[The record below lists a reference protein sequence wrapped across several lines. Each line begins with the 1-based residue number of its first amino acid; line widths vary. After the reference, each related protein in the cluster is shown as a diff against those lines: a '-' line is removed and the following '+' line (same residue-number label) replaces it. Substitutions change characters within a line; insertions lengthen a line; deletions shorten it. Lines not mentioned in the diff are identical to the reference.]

1 MAQNVNLLEPTST
14 GPSPGRVGL
23 RRAAIA
29 AVLVSVATVTV
40 AALQVRGLGNARAEL
55 ARVQAE
61 TQRLQREQID
71 AATPDP
77 ALIAQITQDQR
88 DVEALELIAH
98 QLTNGSFGRTQGFA
112 DELRAFG
119 RATASGIWLTGL
131 KLDNPTN
138 SMTLDG
144 KAIDASRVPALI
156 HALESEPH
164 FSGTRFASIELH
176 ASETQ
181 ANSAPRTVD
190 FRIATPV
197 SDLVVDVGKDPVQ
210 GAAGGTAPAM
220 TAR

>member
-1 MAQNVNLLEPTST
+1 MAQNLNLLEPTST

>member
-181 ANSAPRTVD
+181 ANGAPRTVD

>member
-77 ALIAQITQDQR
+77 ALIAQIMQDQR

>member
-1 MAQNVNLLEPTST
+1 MAQNINLLEQTSSA
-14 GPSPGRVGL
+14 PSAARVGL
-23 RRAAIA
+23 RRAVIA
-29 AVLVSVATVTV
+29 AVLIGVVTATV
-40 AALQVRGLGNARAEL
+40 AALQLRSLENARAEL
-55 ARVQAE
+55 ARVRAE
-61 TQRLQREQID
+61 SQRLEREQVH
-71 AATPDP
+71 AATPDA
-77 ALIAQITQDQR
+77 ALLEQISHDER

-119 RATASGIWLTGL
+119 RATAPGIWLTGL

-176 ASETQ
+176 ISETE
-181 ANSAPRTVD
+181 ASGAPRTVA

-197 SDLVVDVGKDPVQ
+197 SDLLLDAGKERLH
-210 GAAGGTAPAM
+210 AASGGTAQVA

>member
-1 MAQNVNLLEPTST
+1 MAQNVNLLERTRT
-14 GPSPGRVGL
+14 APSPARAGL

-29 AVLVSVATVTV
+29 VVLVGAITGTV
-40 AALQVRGLGNARAEL
+40 AALQWRSQENARNELTWVRAES
-55 ARVQAE
+55 E
-61 TQRLQREQID
+61 RLQREQSH
-71 AATPDP
+71 AATPDS
-77 ALIAQITQDQR
+77 AFSAQIAQDER
-88 DVEALELIAH
+88 DVAALEMIAH

-119 RATASGIWLTGL
+119 RATAPGIWLTGL

-164 FSGTRFASIELH
+164 FSGTRFASIELRT
-176 ASETQ
+176 SETE
-181 ANSAPRTVD
+181 ANGAPRTIA

-197 SDLVVDVGKDPVQ
+197 SELLGDAGKEPVHA
-210 GAAGGTAPAM
+210 AAGANAPTA